1 MNNYALAGILSRS
14 AGLKMRSCT
23 PLIIPQ
29 ISAIPV
35 PTIIDMATPETTS
48 VEPAVPSDLLMA
60 PAFLVDLAF
69 LSIYA

>member
-1 MNNYALAGILSRS
+1 MNSCALAGIFNRS

-29 ISAIPV
+29 ISAIPI
-35 PTIIDMATPETTS
+35 PNIIDMAIPETTS
-48 VEPAVPSDLLMA
+48 VDPAVPSDLLMP

-69 LSIYA
+69 